1 SLERFLDR
9 SRARVNR
16 GLNPVPNRVLWQ
28 IFRCLARMVVGMAS
42 PAADDGNFRSGNVQ
56 ASLEQPSIFD
66 LGTQQQ
72 IYHGDLANL
81 QNCIFGDYDSGEH
94 SLVPIIKAIDFG
106 EGTDDVGTMKAS
118 LPIPATADT
127 ITQGNIFEIGR
138 VMQMLFEYFST
149 PSFQAFQVLRPNIDK
164 DLYDL
169 TKECTD
175 INHRKRPSAFQLLQR
190 IQTNISNKKG
200 PENFPGKQFAD
211 WESDERI
218 REYMNEMLS
227 LDTEI

>member
-1 SLERFLDR
+1 
-9 SRARVNR
+9 
-16 GLNPVPNRVLWQ
+16 
-28 IFRCLARMVVGMAS
+28 MAS
-42 PAADDGNFRSGNVQ
+42 PSSAADDGKFRGGNIQ

-66 LGTQQQ
+66 FGTQQQ

-81 QNCIFGDYDSGEH
+81 KNCIFGDYDSGEH

-106 EGTDDVGTMKAS
+106 EGTDDVSTMKAS
-118 LPIPATADT
+118 LPVPVTADT

-138 VMQMLFEYFST
+138 VMQVLFEYFPT
-149 PSFQAFQVLRPNIDK
+149 PSFQAFQALRPNIDK

-169 TKECTD
+169 ATECAD
-175 INHRKRPSAFQLLQR
+175 VDHRKRPSAFQLLQR

-200 PENFPGKQFAD
+200 PENFQGKQFVQ

-227 LDTEI
+227 LDTKPIK